1 MLTDNCSGDMKMK
14 PTLKIEY
21 LSNYDTDWYK
31 IASKP
36 TDNACFDL
44 RACFDM
50 PEVTLEPGER
60 MLVPLGIKT
69 SFPQDYEL
77 QIRARSGLAL
87 KQGISLVNG
96 IGTVDSSYRGELGA
110 IIINLSER
118 PVTISRGDRIV
129 QAMLHKLDDYE
140 IQIVDSVEDG
150 IGRGG
155 GFGSTGIA

>member
-1 MLTDNCSGDMKMK
+1 MK

-21 LSNYDTDWYK
+21 LPNYDSDWYK
-31 IASKP
+31 ITSKP

-44 RACFDM
+44 RACFYM
-50 PEVTLEPGER
+50 PEATLEPGER
-60 MLVPLGIKT
+60 LLVPLGIKT

-110 IIINLSER
+110 IIINLSDK

-150 IGRGG
+150 IDRGG

>member
-1 MLTDNCSGDMKMK
+1 MLIDNCLGDMKMK

-21 LSNYDTDWYK
+21 LPNYDTDWYK

-50 PEVTLEPGER
+50 SEVTLEPGER

-110 IIINLSER
+110 IIINLSDK

-150 IGRGG
+150 IDRGG

>member
-1 MLTDNCSGDMKMK
+1 MIDYCSGDMKMK

-21 LSNYDTDWYK
+21 LPNYDTDWYK

-44 RACFDM
+44 RACFYM
-50 PEVTLEPGER
+50 PEATLVPGER

-110 IIINLSER
+110 IIINLSDK

-150 IGRGG
+150 IDRGG

>member
-1 MLTDNCSGDMKMK
+1 MLIELCSGDMKMK

-44 RACFDM
+44 RACFTM
-50 PEVTLEPGER
+50 SEVTLEPGER
-60 MLVPLGIKT
+60 MLIPLGIKT

-110 IIINLSER
+110 IVINLSER
-118 PVTISRGDRIV
+118 PVTIFRGDRIV

-150 IGRGG
+150 IDRGG
-155 GFGSTGIA
+155 GFGSTGIN

>member
-1 MLTDNCSGDMKMK
+1 MKMK

-21 LSNYDTDWYK
+21 LPNYNSDWYK

-44 RACFDM
+44 RACFHQPSM
-50 PEVTLEPGER
+50 TVKPGER
-60 MLVPLGIKT
+60 VLIPLGIKT

-96 IGTVDSSYRGELGA
+96 IGTVDSSYRGEICA
-110 IIINLSER
+110 ILINLGFE
-118 PVTISRGDRIV
+118 PVTINRGDRVV

-150 IGRGG
+150 IDRGG